1 MQPPPALGR
10 GRRRSHGDRVSAD
23 LDPSWER
30 APAPCRRRARGPPRG
45 AAPGVPRSSCRGAW
59 GPLPGGASGP
69 GAPHPPL
76 RAPRALSARPRA
88 ALHCSSH
95 LSPDAMAATRLA
107 SLSRGG
113 IRGVRHGEN
122 VLELEQERFQPFKK
136 GQEVGGFAGHGLG
149 RGKPSQHSGTRLS
162 LVWHRVAFSRRGGP
176 GTLCTPTARPSES
189 RSLQMILVF
198 FPRHSARG
206 WRQKFRPSFP
216 GTRQKTA
223 LSYASSRNRLLRT
236 AVLSPLLPT
245 RK

>member
-30 APAPCRRRARGPPRG
+30 APPRG

-113 IRGVRHGEN
+113 IREVRHGEN

-149 RGKPSQHSGTRLS
+149 PGGGSLPSTAGRVCPSSGTGWLSPGGEGLALCARRPPGRLNPAAFKWS
-162 LVWHRVAFSRRGGP
+162 LF
-176 GTLCTPTARPSES
+176 
-189 RSLQMILVF
+189 
-198 FPRHSARG
+198 
-206 WRQKFRPSFP
+206 SFP
-216 GTRQKTA
+216 VTQQEAGGKN
-223 LSYASSRNRLLRT
+223 SDPASLE
-236 AVLSPLLPT
+236 PG
-245 RK
+245 RKQP